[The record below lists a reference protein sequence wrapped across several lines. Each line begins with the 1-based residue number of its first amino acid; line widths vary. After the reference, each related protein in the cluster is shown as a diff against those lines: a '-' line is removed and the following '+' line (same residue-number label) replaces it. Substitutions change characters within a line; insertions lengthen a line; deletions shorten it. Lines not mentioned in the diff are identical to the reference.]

1 MTSETPVREATD
13 TEHVRLRAEDV
24 EDLAVIAAL
33 LQDARAPL
41 RETAYDPK
49 ERRFMAAFTRF
60 RRELPHDPATCAGL
74 TECPSAL
81 IFDCIDAV
89 RHRGLE
95 QISMDDPLT
104 LLTIA
109 TEPGDKRLFNIDLLF
124 DEGCEIRLASD
135 CIDCRIEDFG
145 EAVPA
150 ARTPCDHFAETAEG
164 DASPT
169 RTGAAGEPERHT

>member
-1 MTSETPVREATD
+1 MTSEKPVRKAID
-13 TEHVRLRAEDV
+13 AEHVRLRAEDV

-60 RRELPHDPATCAGL
+60 RRELPYDAATCAGL

-95 QISMDDPLT
+95 QASMDEPLT

-135 CIDCRIEDFG
+135 CIDCHLEDFG

-150 ARTPCDHFAETAEG
+150 ARTPCDHFADTAER
-164 DASPT
+164 DAPSLVD
-169 RTGAAGEPERHT
+169 GASEPERRT